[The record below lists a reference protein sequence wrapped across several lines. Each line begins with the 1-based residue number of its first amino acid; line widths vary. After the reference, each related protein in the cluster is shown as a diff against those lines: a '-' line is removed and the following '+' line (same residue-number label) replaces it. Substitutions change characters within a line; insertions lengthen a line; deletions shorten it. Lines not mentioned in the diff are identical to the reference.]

1 MTIGEL
7 FDAQVARVL
16 TNPPPGVDAVYIER
30 FVRRNRFALA
40 LTFAAAL
47 PPVPVVLAIL
57 RGDWRWRVHED
68 GVQTLRAIA
77 ERIDVHIEGSMQ
89 GFDALS
95 REIEAQLHLY
105 ICDTLREALPPPF
118 TFWASYDL
126 GLRIWTFYRQ
136 RILARELP

>member
-7 FDAQVARVL
+7 FDGLVKRLIAD
-16 TNPPPGVDAVYIER
+16 PPPGVDSAYIER
-30 FVRRNRFALA
+30 FVHRNRYTLA

-57 RGDWRWRVHED
+57 QGDWRWRVPEAAIP
-68 GVQTLRAIA
+68 TLRTIA
-77 ERIDVHIEGSMQ
+77 ERIDAHIERSMQ
-89 GFDALS
+89 SIDTLTRDTENELHLTIGDAL
-95 REIEAQLHLY
+95 RES
-105 ICDTLREALPPPF
+105 LPPPF
-118 TFWASYDL
+118 TSWASYDL

>member
-7 FDAQVARVL
+7 FDRLVERLIA
-16 TNPPPGVDAVYIER
+16 NPPPGVDAAYIER
-30 FVRRNRFALA
+30 FVRRNRYTLA

-47 PPVPVVLAIL
+47 PPVPVVVAIL
-57 RGDWRWRVHED
+57 RGDWRWRVQED
-68 GVQTLRAIA
+68 AVPTLRAIA
-77 ERIDVHIEGSMQ
+77 EQIDAHIQRSIQ
-89 GFDALS
+89 GFSTLS
-95 REIEAQLHLY
+95 REIEGQLHLY
-105 ICDTLREALPPPF
+105 IGDTLRESLPPPF

>member
-7 FDAQVARVL
+7 FDGLVARL
-16 TNPPPGVDAVYIER
+16 IANPPPGVDSAYIER
-30 FVRRNRFALA
+30 FVRRNRYTLA

-57 RGDWRWRVHED
+57 QGDWRWRVPED
-68 GVQTLRAIA
+68 AIPRLRTIA
-77 ERIDVHIEGSMQ
+77 ERIDAHIGRSMQ
-89 GFDALS
+89 GFDTLA
-95 REIEAQLHLY
+95 RETENELHLS
-105 ICDTLREALPPPF
+105 IGDTLRESLPPPF
-118 TFWASYDL
+118 TSWASYDL